1 MVLAEATLLRS
12 KYVRAQHEDGDS
24 VSANLQK
31 LFGDLARLL
40 NGDHRKPFIEHYC
53 HEPGCCQGRQR
64 NVAVHDITEL
74 LVEAYFSK
82 IGVDLPASNKWWT
95 FGPHLARQTGATL
108 VHRVLPRIVVA
119 AFTSDPVD
127 GGDEDSFHA
136 MANKNKQSSVEFLTE
151 PKAPM
156 TLGVAAITVAPL
168 DHLSF
173 RLQHLDHQGSS
184 CLELVDRT
192 DASPLLECQRAYWG
206 LLNSWHATEGSSQLA
221 SLWWHLESSAD
232 VDAGEVFEA
241 SMQACVGLAASVWV
255 RLQLRYFPSQNL
267 TTVKHKT

>member
-173 RLQHLDHQGSS
+173 RLQHLDHHGEQ
-184 CLELVDRT
+184 L
-192 DASPLLECQRAYWG
+192 PRA
-206 LLNSWHATEGSSQLA
+206 
-221 SLWWHLESSAD
+221 
-232 VDAGEVFEA
+232 
-241 SMQACVGLAASVWV
+241 C
-255 RLQLRYFPSQNL
+255 
-267 TTVKHKT
+267 